1 MSREEKDVH
10 SHAGEHENL
19 AIQKKLYFVSKER
32 ERERGGE
39 GRRKKRIT
47 HQTENP
53 TKENF
58 IDNRSSMQFHVKE

>member
-32 ERERGGE
+32 EREGGGGE
-39 GRRKKRIT
+39 KKKTNYTSDRKPHERKLHR
-47 HQTENP
+47 
-53 TKENF
+53 
-58 IDNRSSMQFHVKE
+58 

>member
-32 ERERGGE
+32 ERERGG
-39 GRRKKRIT
+39 GG
-47 HQTENP
+47 Q
-53 TKENF
+53 NF
-58 IDNRSSMQFHVKE
+58 QE